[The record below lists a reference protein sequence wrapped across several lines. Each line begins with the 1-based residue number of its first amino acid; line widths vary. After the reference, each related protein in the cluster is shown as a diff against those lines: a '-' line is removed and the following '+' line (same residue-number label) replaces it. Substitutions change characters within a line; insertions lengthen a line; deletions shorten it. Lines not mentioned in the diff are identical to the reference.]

1 LTTNLMTP
9 SARSSNRISMRVPV
23 SIHGLCQ
30 DKTEFHEDTSTLVV
44 NAGGALVPIAYNVPL
59 GSAIRVVNKTTKREQ
74 ECRVAY
80 VGKDIQGTLQ
90 AGIAFRSPLPNFWR
104 INRRENRVATDI
116 RVKVCG
122 VDQNGQKF
130 VQSARAVDI
139 SRSGAR
145 LDGVGYVAQ
154 PGQIIEVKR
163 LWRSA
168 QFRVLWV
175 GSAGTPEAGQ
185 IGAFSLSPK
194 KNVWGTKLS

>member
-1 LTTNLMTP
+1 M
-9 SARSSNRISMRVPV
+9 
-23 SIHGLCQ
+23 
-30 DKTEFHEDTSTLVV
+30 TEFHEDTSTLVV
-44 NAGGALVPIAYNVPL
+44 NAGGALVPLAYNVPL

-80 VGKDIQGTLQ
+80 IGKDIQGTLQ

-163 LWRSA
+163 FWHSA

-175 GSAGTPEAGQ
+175 GGAGTPEAGQ
-185 IGAFSLSPK
+185 VGTFSLNPK
-194 KNVWGTKLS
+194 KNVWGHQAQLSLG